1 MALVARGQPLE
12 ARHFGY
18 GVLQHV
24 VSRRWGSFSADERRQ
39 LAKLVYDKLSECGS
53 APADAPEPWMIKSK
67 VATLMAQVVRQEGA
81 SMWTGLMP
89 ELAAGAGA
97 GSPVLAELAALVM
110 RYVAEDVAVYNSDII
125 GGKMKELLFGLT
137 STLPQAL
144 PALYRILEVRR
155 KKKRRLEPNEARDA
169 KDARLARPSRPP
181 APGLPGSSR
190 ALASPMTIHLQGS
203 TIRTSPCGLLFNSLT
218 EALERA
224 TSDERNFF
232 FLGVVS
238 PLFRLF
244 RLFPPRLTPSLRLAS
259 FAGTL
264 RVRDER
270 GAGW

>member
-24 VSRRWGSFSADERRQ
+24 VSRRWGSLSADERRQ

-224 TSDERNFF
+224 TSDEGNFF
-232 FLGVVS
+232 FFGFCFSSFLSFPSFPSS
-238 PLFRLF
+238 PDAKPPTRLVC
-244 RLFPPRLTPSLRLAS
+244 RYTSRPR
-259 FAGTL
+259 
-264 RVRDER
+264 
-270 GAGW
+270 

>member
-1 MALVARGQPLE
+1 MALVARGQLE

-24 VSRRWGSFSADERRQ
+24 VSRRWGPRRRAQ
-39 LAKLVYDKLSECGS
+39 TAGETRVRQTQRVRLR
-53 APADAPEPWMIKSK
+53 PADAPEPWMIKSK

-218 EALERA
+218 EALERG
-224 TSDERNFF
+224 DERRGGNFF
-232 FLGVVS
+232 FWV
-238 PLFRLF
+238 LFLLF
-244 RLFPPRLTPSLRLAS
+244 SLFSLLA
-259 FAGTL
+259 
-264 RVRDER
+264 
-270 GAGW
+270 